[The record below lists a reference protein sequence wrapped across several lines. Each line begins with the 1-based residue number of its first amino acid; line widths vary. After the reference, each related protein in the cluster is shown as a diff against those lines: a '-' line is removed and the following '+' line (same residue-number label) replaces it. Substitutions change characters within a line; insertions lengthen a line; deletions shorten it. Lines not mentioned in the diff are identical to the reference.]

1 MNQEVIEF
9 KKNLIIQAAE
19 KYFKEFGYVGTPV
32 DKIAK
37 DLGFGVGTIYSF
49 FGSKEGLF
57 YSWLYS
63 MMEKAF
69 NEIKEQ
75 VAIENNPLKQCEIF
89 VKYKFLYYEKNK
101 SVFTDFL
108 RGRFGLK
115 NSLNND
121 NPMKKV
127 YQLLSVSIESLFKN
141 IKLKAD
147 FSVDCYHLAYV
158 LDGLVDSYI
167 ECYAQE
173 NNEINLVTKTKD
185 VMRLFL
191 NAIGMKDYEY

>member
-1 MNQEVIEF
+1 M
-9 KKNLIIQAAE
+9 
-19 KYFKEFGYVGTPV
+19 
-32 DKIAK
+32 
-37 DLGFGVGTIYSF
+37 
-49 FGSKEGLF
+49 
-57 YSWLYS
+57 
-63 MMEKAF
+63 
-69 NEIKEQ
+69 
-75 VAIENNPLKQCEIF
+75 
-89 VKYKFLYYEKNK
+89 
-101 SVFTDFL
+101 
-108 RGRFGLK
+108 
-115 NSLNND
+115 
-121 NPMKKV
+121 
-127 YQLLSVSIESLFKN
+127 FKN